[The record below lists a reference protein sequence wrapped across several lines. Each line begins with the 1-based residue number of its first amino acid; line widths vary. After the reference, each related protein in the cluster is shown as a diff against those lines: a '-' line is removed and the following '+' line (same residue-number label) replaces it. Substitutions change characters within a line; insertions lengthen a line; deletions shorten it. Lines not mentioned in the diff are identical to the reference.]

1 MHRFSSHK
9 NLRESIRY
17 TFKRYAPTDTPKVGK
32 REGKG
37 SSLLCQIIQEEKE
50 LTRTLLATVKR
61 PLHFCTCIPA
71 LPSQAG
77 GSNAP
82 FTRSKL
88 VLQRS
93 DRSGQRGATF
103 EGDLGPADETTGRR
117 MRFDRPPNK
126 SDHHPHTS
134 LPSDPALWPEL
145 ADQIEQQTSNRHR
158 FAPTRPCKEQAAAN
172 DGFGKALEASYPQQW
187 ERATPHQSS

>member
-1 MHRFSSHK
+1 MESGGVSSGSSKVIVGMNVIVYKMHRFSSHK

-88 VLQRS
+88 V
-93 DRSGQRGATF
+93 
-103 EGDLGPADETTGRR
+103 
-117 MRFDRPPNK
+117 
-126 SDHHPHTS
+126 
-134 LPSDPALWPEL
+134 
-145 ADQIEQQTSNRHR
+145 
-158 FAPTRPCKEQAAAN
+158 
-172 DGFGKALEASYPQQW
+172 
-187 ERATPHQSS
+187 